1 MRPSSR
7 CSVPD
12 EVRDPGR
19 AATPQ
24 GGPPVVRPRVAI
36 LGSCVS
42 RDIFNL
48 PDAQARFEVVDYYAR
63 SSLASLVSRPWASPL
78 PLERIESAFQRRMVA
93 RDLAKSLFSELDLS
107 QVDVLLIDLIDE
119 RFDLFVGPDGA
130 AFTIS
135 PEFQR
140 AGVPLS
146 ELDGRTLR
154 ATSDEAFSLW
164 TAGWQRL
171 LAWAEAAGAA
181 GRILVNQVYWS
192 DRTESGEG
200 FGPRYAP
207 PAIQAANAYLDR
219 LYRRMAEDLLPA
231 QFATFDPSLLRG
243 DDEHRWGKQPFHFV
257 PGYYAEAAARI
268 GRFAR
273 ERTPAPRSTAR
284 SARLPGPLHDY
295 ARWQQPLHDHASL
308 RAALKADMARTAGL
322 HRIAIGQDTL
332 DVLVQPGESR
342 PAGEPPI
349 LMVGFAGAVSDRPA
363 KRPPFFE
370 GSGMAASL
378 GLPLL
383 AFSDPTLGLDPALG
397 LAWYAGS
404 RSTPDVPDRIAELL
418 DGIAAS
424 LGARLLLFG
433 GSGGGYAV
441 LSLLPRLKAAITA
454 LVWNPQTA
462 ISQYDPAAV
471 ADYLRVAAPEAH
483 REQLAAPAAATEP
496 EAERLKRAL
505 AQAGLPDRVPPWR
518 PRPGQHLLYL
528 QSRSGSQAVRHAGPY
543 LRELGLHRRSPCS
556 FATPDGSLAAWF
568 GDWGQGHH
576 AAPPRELLE
585 ALLRSLARAEPDVA
599 GTAAR
604 FDLERGGPGPAFSL
618 FQTDGFAAD
627 RLRATA
633 RRSDSGLEA
642 TLAAEARD
650 WPPGTLFAFY
660 LLRGGRRIASRWYTA
675 EPSVRFD
682 DPGGEGLQVMAF
694 ARDELGAMITT
705 TTPPLA

>member
-1 MRPSSR
+1 LRGQ
-7 CSVPD
+7 D
-12 EVRDPGR
+12 
-19 AATPQ
+19 AAA
-24 GGPPVVRPRVAI
+24 GPPQEGPVRPRVAI

-42 RDIFNL
+42 RDIFNF

-63 SSLASLVSRPWASPL
+63 SSLASLVSKPWRTPV

-93 RDLAKSLFSELDLS
+93 RDFAKSLFTELDLS
-107 QVDVLLIDLIDE
+107 QVDVLLIDLVDE
-119 RFDLFVGPDGA
+119 RFDLFLGPEGT

-140 AGVPLS
+140 AGVALS

-154 ATSDEAFSLW
+154 ATGDEAFSLW
-164 TAGWQRL
+164 TTGWQRL

-181 GRILVNQVYWS
+181 DRILVNQVYWS
-192 DRTESGEG
+192 ERTESGEG

-207 PAIQAANAYLDR
+207 SAIQSANAYLDR
-219 LYRRMAEDLLPA
+219 LYRRMAEDLLPG
-231 QFATFDPSLLRG
+231 QFAKFDPSLLRG
-243 DDEHRWGKQPFHFV
+243 DDGHRWGKQPFHFV
-257 PGYYAEAAARI
+257 PGYYAEAAAQI
-268 GRFAR
+268 ARFAR
-273 ERTPAPRSTAR
+273 DRPPAARPPARPARTPAA
-284 SARLPGPLHDY
+284 LHDY

-308 RAALKADMARTAGL
+308 TTALKADIGRTPGL
-322 HRIAIGQDTL
+322 HRIAIGRDRL
-332 DVLVQPGESR
+332 DVLVQPGEGG

-349 LMVGFAGAVSDRPA
+349 LLVGFAGAVSDRRA
-363 KRPPFFE
+363 QRPPFFA
-370 GSGMAASL
+370 GTDMAASL

-383 AFSDPTLGLDPALG
+383 AFSDPTLGHDATLR

-404 RSTPDVPDRIAELL
+404 RSTPDLPDRIAELL
-418 DGIAAS
+418 DGVAAS

-441 LSLLPRLKAAITA
+441 LSLLPRLKAAVAA
-454 LVWNPQTA
+454 LAWNPQTA
-462 ISQYDPAAV
+462 ISQHDPAAV
-471 ADYLRVAAPEAH
+471 ADFLRVAAPEAH
-483 REQLAAPAAATEP
+483 REHVAAASAAGEP

-528 QSRSGSQAVRHAGPY
+528 QNRSGVDAVRHAGPY
-543 LRELGLHRRSPCS
+543 LRELTLHRCGPRS

-568 GDWGQGHH
+568 GDWGQSRH
-576 AAPPRELLE
+576 AAPPSEVLA
-585 ALLRSLARAEPDVA
+585 ALLRSLAAAEPDVA

-604 FDLERGGPGPAFSL
+604 FDLEHRGSGPAFSL

-627 RLRATA
+627 GLRATA
-633 RRSDSGLEA
+633 RRSGSGVEA
-642 TLAAEARD
+642 TIASDAGD